1 MTPDPYETPKTD
13 LTEKDRRHP
22 AVQGLIAVGRFL
34 VGFVAVVM
42 MLAGG
47 VCTVLGLAAGGGLLA
62 LAIGCVTMGLG
73 YMLFMAVK
81 EK

>member
-1 MTPDPYETPKTD
+1 MTPDPYEPPKTD
-13 LTEKDRRHP
+13 LTDEDRRHP
-22 AVQGLIAVGRFL
+22 VVRALIVTGRFL
-34 VGFVAVVM
+34 VGFLAVSL

-47 VCTVLGLAAGGGLLA
+47 LCAVLGLAAGGGLIA

>member
-13 LTEKDRRHP
+13 LTDEDRQHP
-22 AVQGLIAVGRFL
+22 VERALIAAGRFL
-34 VGFVAVVM
+34 VGLLGVVM
-42 MLAGG
+42 MLGGG

-73 YMLFMAVK
+73 YMIFMALK